1 MYYLECNIAAKNVS
15 NRSAAVYLVR
25 SNHSSPYLF
34 APASAVIFR
43 HQRENGYMSHAM
55 PTLTSTNIANVHA
68 AYLIRPAALRQPRHA
83 NAKDKKA
90 ANNSIAEKWLMF
102 IAPALNQTLRPAAIS
117 QASNIA
123 TRFTRPAAAMKRDP

>member
-15 NRSAAVYLVR
+15 NRSAAAFR
-25 SNHSSPYLF
+25 WCANH
-34 APASAVIFR
+34 AS
-43 HQRENGYMSHAM
+43 HQRENGYMSQAM